1 MTGGITMVDSVGLNK
16 VYSIPKTRSVA
27 HKKAERSKS
36 DPEREEQTSKKK
48 QEKKRIGGNIDE
60 VC

>member
-1 MTGGITMVDSVGLNK
+1 MVDSVGLNK